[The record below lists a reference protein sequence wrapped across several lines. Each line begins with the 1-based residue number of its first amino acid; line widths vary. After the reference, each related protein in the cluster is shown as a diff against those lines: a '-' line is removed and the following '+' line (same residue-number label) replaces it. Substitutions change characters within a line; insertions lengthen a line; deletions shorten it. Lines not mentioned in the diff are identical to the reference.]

1 MRGIAGTL
9 ALRTGTKLDVA
20 EVRTMLGA
28 LRHRGASVCSLTNRP
43 GSIFASCG
51 GEADVF
57 DEQPSEIP
65 ANAPAVV
72 LDGMLF
78 GDGSASSLLPHNPA
92 NFTRRIAELWETDQE
107 RMPRLLRGQFAFALR
122 VGRRFGLLTGRRPSE
137 QALRHCGWRRCLTR
151 INRERDHLH

>member
-9 ALRTGTKLDVA
+9 ALKAGTKLDVT

-57 DEQPSEIP
+57 DERSSELP

-78 GDGSASSLLPHNPA
+78 GDGGASSLLPHAPEK
-92 NFTRRIAELWETDQE
+92 FTDRKS
-107 RMPRLLRGQFAFALR
+107 
-122 VGRRFGLLTGRRPSE
+122 VV
-137 QALRHCGWRRCLTR
+137 
-151 INRERDHLH
+151 